1 MLCIFT
7 AILSFRG
14 SIQYTLY
21 AKNSSSP
28 AFLWYPSYDAVR
40 YSVKTFIAG
49 VCAYVKFNPK
59 VSMPVCICGFA
70 SLALLTYRYQPCQGQ
85 GRVANNLRTMG
96 FSMGAWISICGLT
109 AVACNAN
116 RNIVNTAA
124 VVGSYAVL
132 LGGTAVV
139 ALASWR
145 LNDAKAK
152 QLSLPDTPLEKMLE
166 SSQTVYVRKVAASAY
181 LHFAENVKSF
191 DEVDAR
197 VLETIGGHLGLN
209 ATDFSSDA
217 IYVRLRL
224 CAAYLLMSTVMG
236 ASVSSSAVSDGP
248 MKYNLRTIKNSIQ
261 DAARGSCIP
270 HYFHRFSKMIC
281 CSGKV
286 IPSLEM
292 RTFVVRRKE
301 LVFSVKDC
309 LEVVVN
315 ALAKR
320 GKSITRI
327 DQARIANTL
336 FRHYNDHVSGKVDG
350 DHCAPRD
357 DPVYLDAVGK
367 AHIYQIAKEVRDLQ
381 GSAENILS
389 GLNFLNRL
397 LSRLSLS
404 YEETYP
410 MHAFQSHFFSIV
422 AGEIEIR
429 SDFAHPLVSLFHM
442 ILCWER
448 LREMHEKSLQDGYF
462 KDMIRDVRDAV
473 SSNFKTNTFGFKAER
488 EEKVTYD
495 DVASIKSLLSSL
507 SYLSALSASS
517 FKDLRLMGLGL
528 NKRWLHLLDEVAV
541 LAFSTNY
548 QIHTVALSILQTI
561 VKNMDGLWD
570 AVLTANQEFAKCLE
584 AMKKSKASIN
594 SIVDTLLENPNRKSI
609 RNHCKNDLQAILTL
623 DGIIETGNHVNSL
636 RKWTFRDRLRTASRR
651 VFSNRSRHASR
662 KKSAKKQTKAYIF
675 EANLAKHLMAYT
687 FNLLHFHF
695 GDDSPLFSIIKEAEF
710 LLLERFGALAVYDI
724 GTKNVWIKECD
735 SVSEAFML
743 GAETQTDRMCD
754 REWRELI
761 QSTASPE
768 RHLPWLKAWLPVGC

>member
-1 MLCIFT
+1 MEPRNATSDFVVSETSYFPHGNILLVVITSVAILIGFGYIKIARYFRSRNAEAENLLSTILASTTIHGSAKENARRVRARIRRRSSLSYALFATTNKQLRRELRIKKDAGALIARSNPSQKIRGELKMDSLVGWCTLYFDIPATILIPMQMRGVWPDAMRIPFHTAGTVFYFSSALSYIWLRELVVYASLFTLFIIWVLEAVVDMKENHGIGGGNLNRLLKIIERLYYGAAYTLVIYQCFSLVGEYMSCEIGNVDFSSRACIFKTRNETTVFEETTISSTRVVLCIFT

-286 IPSLEM
+286 IPRLEM
-292 RTFVVRRKE
+292 RTFVVQRKE
-301 LVFSVKDC
+301 RVFSVKDC

-327 DQARIANTL
+327 DQARIANAL
-336 FRHYNDHVSGKVDG
+336 VRHYSDHASGKVDG

-410 MHAFQSHFFSIV
+410 MHAFQSHFFSID

-473 SSNFKTNTFGFKAER
+473 SSNFKNKHVRFQSRTRR
-488 EEKVTYD
+488 EGK
-495 DVASIKSLLSSL
+495 
-507 SYLSALSASS
+507 
-517 FKDLRLMGLGL
+517 LR
-528 NKRWLHLLDEVAV
+528 
-541 LAFSTNY
+541 
-548 QIHTVALSILQTI
+548 
-561 VKNMDGLWD
+561 
-570 AVLTANQEFAKCLE
+570 
-584 AMKKSKASIN
+584 
-594 SIVDTLLENPNRKSI
+594 
-609 RNHCKNDLQAILTL
+609 
-623 DGIIETGNHVNSL
+623 
-636 RKWTFRDRLRTASRR
+636 
-651 VFSNRSRHASR
+651 
-662 KKSAKKQTKAYIF
+662 
-675 EANLAKHLMAYT
+675 
-687 FNLLHFHF
+687 
-695 GDDSPLFSIIKEAEF
+695 
-710 LLLERFGALAVYDI
+710 
-724 GTKNVWIKECD
+724 
-735 SVSEAFML
+735 
-743 GAETQTDRMCD
+743 
-754 REWRELI
+754 
-761 QSTASPE
+761 
-768 RHLPWLKAWLPVGC
+768 